1 MRHSFLIFVML
12 LTLLP
17 VKAAGHTELEGIVLD
32 ALTEEPIAGVVIK
45 SKGVFTST
53 GKEGKFH
60 IVINDAADYVS
71 FRCVGYETLTIPI
84 PNNNSNNQDNQ
95 KVIHLNPKSTQLNDV
110 IVEAPDI
117 YAKGDTLV
125 FNVSRY
131 AKDQDNAII
140 DVIKRLPGI
149 KVEDDGTIKYQ
160 GKPINKFYLDG
171 NDFIGGQYGLATNNI
186 SHTDV
191 KAVEVMENH
200 QPIKALEGI
209 DFPEE
214 AGINLK
220 LKEDARSR
228 WVGTANA
235 SAGFSPILYNG
246 SIFAMRMASKIQN
259 ILTVKADNTGWNP
272 ANEMAEHS
280 FYSMFS
286 EDYNPSHWPE
296 YISADIVNPPLSER
310 RTRDNLSWLAN
321 TITAWKRKDTSMR
334 LKLNYF
340 ADRLDYHSEL
350 STDYFNFNIPTFY
363 QNDKLSLQS
372 HNFSASLHSEVNKK
386 GYYLVDNLR
395 INALSNNS
403 ESVITG
409 SNEVTQEVTRDAL
422 SAVNDF
428 KIVKRNEKKLF
439 TLTSRNSLS
448 YHPDC
453 LKIENHDMANQKLS
467 SVDARSTTETELGKL
482 TRFWK
487 FYVTIGLDLNYH
499 RMDCALTGMQ
509 EYDNSGIYN
518 SFISNLYAIP
528 QVDFERQG
536 WRLSLRAPVRWLHY
550 NICGPHD
557 YFATSPIIHGRRQ
570 LSAKSELSATMSFN
584 LKAPQPYTFIPS
596 AILSDYRDLFES
608 SIPGKYS
615 GAVNAKVSYKYRNPL
630 RALFFNIEG
639 SYSFSR
645 SSVMSNQ
652 LFVEDLIIST
662 YADKISDAQSGS
674 IKGSISKGIG
684 RSKMV
689 AGCEVTGS
697 LSSATS
703 MRYYEAVPYR
713 QTIASVSPY
722 FKGSIL
728 RWFSLNYEAGYN
740 FSNMTVENNVKLNN
754 NIKSDNIVTTAKEIS
769 IYHSFHQNLL
779 LTFLPS
785 DKVDLSAGAEH
796 FFTHHSE
803 GTITNMILLDFK
815 ATWRMNS
822 KIRFTLTASNLL
834 NQKSYSYLTYGT
846 LSQTE
851 YSFRIRGRNILIGIQ
866 YRF

>member
-1 MRHSFLIFVML
+1 MRRSFLIFVML

-17 VKAAGHTELEGIVLD
+17 VQAAGHTELEGIVLD
-32 ALTEEPIAGVVIK
+32 ALTEEAIAGVVIK

-60 IVINDAADYVS
+60 IVINDAADSVS
-71 FRCVGYETLTIPI
+71 FRCVGYENLTIPI
-84 PNNNSNNQDNQ
+84 QNNNGNNRDNQ

-149 KVEDDGTIKYQ
+149 KVEEDGTIKYQ

-186 SHTDV
+186 SHKDV

-228 WVGTANA
+228 WVGVANA
-235 SAGFSPILYNG
+235 SAGFSPLLYNG
-246 SIFAMRMASKIQN
+246 SLFTMRIASKIQN
-259 ILTVKADNTGWNP
+259 IVTIKADNTGWNP
-272 ANEMAEHS
+272 ANEITEHS

-286 EDYNPSHWPE
+286 DEYNPSPWPE

-321 TITAWKRKDTSMR
+321 IITAWKRGDISMR

-340 ADRLDYHSEL
+340 ADRLDYCSEL
-350 STDYFNFNIPTFY
+350 STDYFNFNIPTFF
-363 QNDKLSLQS
+363 QNDKLRLQS
-372 HNFSASLHSEVNKK
+372 HNLSASLHSEVNKK
-386 GYYLVDNLR
+386 GYYLVDNLC

-409 SNEVTQEVTRDAL
+409 SNDVTQMVNRDGL
-422 SAVNDF
+422 LAVNDL
-428 KIVKRNEKKLF
+428 KLVKRNEKRLF

-453 LKIENHDMANQKLS
+453 LKIENHNMANQQLS

-487 FYVTIGLDLNYH
+487 FYVTLGLDMNYH
-499 RMDCALTGMQ
+499 RMDCSLTGMHQ
-509 EYDNSGIYN
+509 YDNSGIYD
-518 SFISNLYAIP
+518 SFTSNIYAFP

-536 WRLSLRAPVRWLHY
+536 WCLSLRVPVRWLYY
-550 NICGPHD
+550 NICGAHN
-557 YFATSPIIHGRRQ
+557 YFATSPTIHVRRQ
-570 LSAKSELSATMSFN
+570 LSARSELSATISYN
-584 LKAPQPYTFIPS
+584 LKAPQPYTFIRS
-596 AILSDYRDLFES
+596 AILSDYRNLFES
-608 SIPGKYS
+608 TVPGKYS
-615 GAVNAKVSYKYRNPL
+615 GAVNAKVSYKFRNPL

-639 SYSFSR
+639 TYSFSR

-652 LFVEDLIIST
+652 LFVEDLVIST
-662 YADKISDAQSGS
+662 YADKISDAKSGS
-674 IKGSISKGIG
+674 IKSSISKGIG
-684 RSKMV
+684 QSKMV
-689 AGCEVTGS
+689 AGCEVTGVITS
-697 LSSATS
+697 VTS
-703 MRYYEAVPYR
+703 MRDYEPVPYR
-713 QTIASVSPY
+713 QTVASVSPY

-728 RWFSLNYEAGYN
+728 RSFSLNYEAGYN
-740 FSNMTVENNVKLNN
+740 FSNMRTK
-754 NIKSDNIVTTAKEIS
+754 KQIS
-769 IYHSFHQNLL
+769 HSHSFHQNLL

-785 DKVDLSAGAEH
+785 DKVDISAGAEH
-796 FFTHHSE
+796 FLTHHSE
-803 GTITNMILLDFK
+803 GTISNLILIDAK
-815 ATWRMNS
+815 ATWRVNS
-822 KIRFTLTASNLL
+822 KLRFTLTASNIL
-834 NQKSYSYLTYGT
+834 NQRNYSYLNYGT

-851 YSFRIRGRNILIGIQ
+851 YSFRIRGRNILIGLQ